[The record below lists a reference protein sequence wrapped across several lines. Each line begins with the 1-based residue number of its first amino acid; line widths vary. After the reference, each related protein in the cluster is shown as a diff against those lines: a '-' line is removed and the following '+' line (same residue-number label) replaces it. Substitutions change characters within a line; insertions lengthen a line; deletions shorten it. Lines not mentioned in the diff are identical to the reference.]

1 LLGIRHEA
9 FFPHPT
15 GRPLHVTEGEPLYP
29 ILGDVPA
36 TDRRMPP
43 GGNLALVPVFDDAL
57 LLNPGFEEAQP
68 LIPIGSGTRLKG
80 WQALPVSAPGKGA
93 TKRPALSVRLMTGEG
108 ALPHSGRQHAA
119 LGYGLSGME
128 GTAKICQAARAILTQ
143 EVRNPRAGRYTFS
156 AHASGGAV
164 SEEVYRNAFLKHFS
178 CRLVIF
184 GYKDLKKDPRNV
196 REFAS
201 AVFRPPFADGH
212 KGGYS
217 KFEVAATLRSQD
229 GGAMEIERGVGV
241 AVVVEKSSPDEL
253 DPVKALSGK
262 PAFIRI
268 DDVDLRFVPR
278 PRNDDKQD

>member
-1 LLGIRHEA
+1 MA
-9 FFPHPT
+9 
-15 GRPLHVTEGEPLYP
+15 
-29 ILGDVPA
+29 
-36 TDRRMPP
+36 
-43 GGNLALVPVFDDAL
+43 
-57 LLNPGFEEAQP
+57 
-68 LIPIGSGTRLKG
+68 
-80 WQALPVSAPGKGA
+80 
-93 TKRPALSVRLMTGEG
+93 GEG
-108 ALPHSGRQHAA
+108 ALPHSGRQHAV
-119 LGYGLSGME
+119 LGYGPNGTE
-128 GTAKICQAARAILTQ
+128 GAAKISQGVRALLTQ
-143 EVRNPRAGRYTFS
+143 EVRNPRAGRYMFS
-156 AHASGGAV
+156 VQASGSAV
-164 SEEVYRNAFLKHFS
+164 SEKIYRNVFLKHFT

-217 KFEVAATLRSQD
+217 NFEVAATLRSQD

-253 DPVKALSGK
+253 DPAKALSGK

-268 DDVDLRFVPR
+268 DDVELRFVPR